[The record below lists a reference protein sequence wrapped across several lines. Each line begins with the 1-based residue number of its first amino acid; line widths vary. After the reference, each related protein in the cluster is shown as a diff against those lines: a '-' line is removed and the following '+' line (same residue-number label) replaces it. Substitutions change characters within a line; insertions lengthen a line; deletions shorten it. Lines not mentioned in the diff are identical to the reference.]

1 MTDGDL
7 IWRESQ
13 ELRRGALVIVEH
25 IISKTTATV
34 FRAAKDCII
43 SNDISGFLTQPYDGF
58 LHISALTHRKLHA
71 QVHFVSKVHLPIEEE
86 SVKSRIWCSCSFKND
101 ELWCSHIAAL
111 MLLVSLLQRD
121 DPLIQPDFDR
131 RGWKPKPGHPLLK
144 LKSVQE
150 ICLPWPRRL
159 HLMLSTDPADCP
171 ERRRSSLSVAR
182 VTQTYILDKEK
193 KSKKRQRTSSALPAP
208 ATVASQPTAQRE
220 TSSWATALARCRTL
234 ISQPEIYSETLES
247 NSADPAT
254 VENTDTTT
262 RTTVLGQNTSVT
274 DAARLIVRS
283 PPTHITATAT
293 ATATATTAAS
303 DTNGGATFNLA
314 ASLERFLRETVPR
327 HDPSTTSP
335 FPFNR
340 R

>member
-58 LHISALTHRKLHA
+58 LHISALMHRKLHA

-144 LKSVQE
+144 LKSVQD

-159 HLMLSTDPADCP
+159 YLMLSTDPTDCRREEDHLFQLHALLKP
-171 ERRRSSLSVAR
+171 TFWINKRRVKTDSERAALSL
-182 VTQTYILDKEK
+182 
-193 KSKKRQRTSSALPAP
+193 
-208 ATVASQPTAQRE
+208 
-220 TSSWATALARCRTL
+220 
-234 ISQPEIYSETLES
+234 
-247 NSADPAT
+247 
-254 VENTDTTT
+254 
-262 RTTVLGQNTSVT
+262 
-274 DAARLIVRS
+274 
-283 PPTHITATAT
+283 
-293 ATATATTAAS
+293 
-303 DTNGGATFNLA
+303 
-314 ASLERFLRETVPR
+314 LRPL
-327 HDPSTTSP
+327 
-335 FPFNR
+335 
-340 R
+340 